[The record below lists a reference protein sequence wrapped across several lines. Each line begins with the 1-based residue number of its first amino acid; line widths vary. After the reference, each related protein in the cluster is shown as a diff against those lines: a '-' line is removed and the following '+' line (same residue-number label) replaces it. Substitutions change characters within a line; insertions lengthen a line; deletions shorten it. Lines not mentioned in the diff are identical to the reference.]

1 MYKLTIYENQLE
13 RSINYM
19 ELFPV
24 KAVDRAYY
32 EERLQDFL
40 PEKIFDVHTHVYLPD
55 LSNENSGRT
64 VTWPSLVANANPI
77 EDLEETARLM
87 FPGKSYVPLMFAM
100 PSEGMDMTEANGY
113 VSACATSTGYP
124 TLLLTK
130 PEMTGDEVETG
141 ILNGG
146 FQGIKVYL
154 SFAPAHIP
162 TREISIFDFLPHEH
176 LEVCDR
182 YGLAVMLHIPRSKRL
197 RDPLNI
203 AQLLE
208 IERKYKN
215 LHLIVAHVG
224 RAYTRQDV
232 GDAFEMLRDTKNM
245 VFDFSA
251 NTNSWVF
258 EQLIKEVGSSRILF
272 GSDLPITRMRM
283 RRIER
288 DGIYVNLIP
297 RGLYGDVSDDPNM
310 GELDPPESDK
320 LSFFLY
326 EEIEAMRQ
334 AAMKTSLGRS
344 DIERMFWSNAISIFR
359 VGQK

>member
-1 MYKLTIYENQLE
+1 MK
-13 RSINYM
+13 
-19 ELFPV
+19 LFPV
-24 KAVDRAYY
+24 KVVDRAYY
-32 EERLQDFL
+32 EERLRDFL
-40 PEKIFDVHTHVYLPD
+40 PDKIFDVHTHVYLPD
-55 LSNENSGRT
+55 ISSENSGRT

-77 EDLEETARLM
+77 EDLDETARLM

-100 PSEGMDMTEANGY
+100 PSEGMDLMKANDY
-113 VSACATSTGYP
+113 VSACTASKGYP
-124 TLLLTK
+124 ALMLTQ
-130 PEMTGDEVETG
+130 PGMTGEEVESG

-154 SFAPAHIP
+154 SFTPNYIP
-162 TREISIFDFLPHEH
+162 TKEIRIFDFLPQEH

-182 YGLAVMLHIPRSKRL
+182 HGLAVMLHIPRSKRL

-224 RAYTRQDV
+224 RAYTKQDV

-251 NTNSWVF
+251 NTNAWVF
-258 EQLIKEVGSSRILF
+258 EKLINEVGSSRILF

-297 RGLYGDVSDDPNM
+297 RGLYGDVNDDPNM
-310 GELDPPESDK
+310 DELDPPESDN

-334 AAMKTSLGRS
+334 AAMKAGLGRS
-344 DIERMFWSNAISIFR
+344 DIERMFWSNAASIFR
-359 VGQK
+359 IVQK